1 MALSGTEFLA
11 EVKKLIDEKR
21 FRNHP
26 LWRDIA
32 AGKASRKEVQQL
44 HLNFL
49 HLAIDNHHIFAPLLE
64 NCPYPEVLKGLAEN
78 SYEEAT
84 GKLSGAGEGHS
95 ALALRLLKALGFTE
109 EEIKNRN
116 PLPASLAARLYL
128 EAAPRRSFVEGMS
141 AVALAAEDQIPGAAA
156 EMAEALKK
164 HYGLKN
170 KDVDFWTIHEEAD
183 KEHGEYGEKVLV
195 QCFTTDEDQEA
206 ARRGVRR
213 MRDLFWA
220 MMDEV
225 REGARM
231 ARAA

>member
-32 AGKASRKEVQQL
+32 AGKATREEVRQL

-49 HLAIDNHHIFAPLLE
+49 HLAIDNYHIFSPLIESCPNPKVRAGVVE
-64 NCPYPEVLKGLAEN
+64 NI
-78 SYEEAT
+78 YEEET

-109 EEIKNRN
+109 EEIKARD
-116 PLPASLAARLYL
+116 PVPASLAARLYL
-128 EAAPRRSFVEGMS
+128 ETAPRRSFAEGMS

-164 HYGLKN
+164 HYGLKD

-183 KEHGEYGEKVLV
+183 KEHGEYGEQVLV
-195 QCFTTDEDQEA
+195 ELFTTDEAQEA

-220 MMDEV
+220 VMDEV
-225 REGARM
+225 REEMRV